1 MEFAPLLAAPDTEL
15 EAISELEFDQTA
27 DLDGEATH
35 GPLMHAADL
44 GAEPIPDLEIDQTL
58 GWRHRTAEVIVR
70 AAR

>member
-1 MEFAPLLAAPDTEL
+1 MLAAPDTEL